1 MKLWKIFVFAAAIAV
16 FASCSNYRFV
26 TQSDIIYLEEGQ
38 DATSVFTDYKDV
50 DIIRLQFTTI
60 TPRFHYNR
68 PYYYYW
74 HTRPLWLDY
83 DFIYDPWH
91 FGHYSFFYRPWNY
104 WKYWMR
110 PWHWNRPWRDPML
123 DGPFNKP
130 SYNVVYN
137 NSIRAPRSLETAIAS
152 NRLKPRVVPTVIIPK
167 VKPVYNSYTPPVY
180 KPNNSYKPSNN
191 SYKPTN
197 SYSRPSY
204 NSNSRP
210 SYNSNTISKPTN
222 NNQTKG
228 NGSTTNRGRN

>member
-104 WKYWMR
+104 WEYWMR

-197 SYSRPSY
+197 NYSIPSY

-228 NGSTTNRGRN
+228 NVSTTNRRGY

>member
-104 WKYWMR
+104 WDYWMR

-123 DGPFNKP
+123 DGPFNMP

-137 NSIRAPRSLETAIAS
+137 NSRRAPRSLETAIAS
-152 NRLKPRVVPTVIIPK
+152 NRLKPRIKPTVIIPK

-180 KPNNSYKPSNN
+180 KPNNSYKPSN
-191 SYKPTN
+191 
-197 SYSRPSY
+197 SYSKPSY

-228 NGSTTNRGRN
+228 NVSTTNRRGY